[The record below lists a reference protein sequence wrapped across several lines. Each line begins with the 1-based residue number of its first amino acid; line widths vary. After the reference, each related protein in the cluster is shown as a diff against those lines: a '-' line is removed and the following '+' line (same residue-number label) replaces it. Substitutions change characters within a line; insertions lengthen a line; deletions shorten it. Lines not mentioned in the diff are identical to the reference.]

1 MEFAGWR
8 KALSKLVSIII
19 PLFNKE
25 KYISETIESAFSQD
39 YPNIEII
46 VVDDG
51 STDQSL
57 EIVQRY
63 KGKIQIHTQV
73 NQGAPRARN
82 FGFRKSKGEY
92 IQFLDADDIL
102 GPKKISSQVGRLT
115 GEQFAIA
122 TCPWVHDNEALESRK
137 SIYKDFECSADLLHA
152 IWSSGEFFNPASWLL
167 PRDIV
172 EKAGPWD
179 EELLVDQDGEYF
191 ARVLLQ
197 GCKVLFAEKGF
208 CTYTKPSV
216 ENVSNLNS
224 YEKKKSLV
232 QSLEKSVRIIQA
244 SKYKRRLGRACL
256 RRIRAIGYRVRDDEL
271 LISKISKLEQEFK
284 KRDLNL
290 YCPLGYNVLC
300 SVFGVK
306 NALKIRNI
314 KQSFSMIKRL
324 F

>member
-1 MEFAGWR
+1 
-8 KALSKLVSIII
+8 LSKLVSIII

-25 KYISETIESAFSQD
+25 KYISKTIESALSQD
-39 YPNIEII
+39 YQNIEIT

-63 KGKIQIHTQV
+63 KDKIQIYTQV

-82 FGFRKSKGEY
+82 FGFSKSKGDY

-102 GPKKISSQVGRLT
+102 GTNKISSQVKLLSGERL
-115 GEQFAIA
+115 AIA
-122 TCPWVHDNEALESRK
+122 TCPWAHDNEAFQSRK
-137 SIYKDFECSADLLHA
+137 SIYRNFECSAGLLHA

-167 PRDIV
+167 PREIV

-197 GCKVLFAEKGF
+197 GCKVLFAKESR
-208 CTYTKPSV
+208 CTYTKPSA

-224 YEKKKSLV
+224 IEKKKSLV
-232 QSLEKSVRIIQA
+232 LSLEKSLNIIQA
-244 SKYKRRLGRACL
+244 SQYKKRLGHACL
-256 RRIRAIGYRVRDDEL
+256 RRIRAIGYRVYDEKEL
-271 LISKISKLEQEFK
+271 LSEVAELERK
-284 KRDLNL
+284 VNHYDLNL
-290 YCPLGYNVLC
+290 RPPYIFNILC
-300 SVFGVK
+300 AFIGIKSAIGVRS
-306 NALKIRNI
+306 L
-314 KQSFSMIKRL
+314 MKR
-324 F
+324 

>member
-25 KYISETIESAFSQD
+25 KYISKTIESALSQD

-57 EIVQRY
+57 EIVQRH

-82 FGFRKSKGEY
+82 FGFRKSKGDY

-102 GPKKISSQVGRLT
+102 EPKKISSQVGRLT

-122 TCPWVHDNEALESRK
+122 TCPWVHDNEALQSPK

-216 ENVSNLNS
+216 ENVSKLNS

-256 RRIRAIGYRVRDDEL
+256 RRIRAIGYRVRDDKEL
-271 LISKISKLEQEFK
+271 LSEVAELERKVKQYDLHLRPPYVFNILCAFMGIK
-284 KRDLNL
+284 SAIGVRSLMKR
-290 YCPLGYNVLC
+290 
-300 SVFGVK
+300 
-306 NALKIRNI
+306 
-314 KQSFSMIKRL
+314 
-324 F
+324 

>member
-1 MEFAGWR
+1 MAFAGWR
-8 KALSKLVSIII
+8 KALSKLLSIII

-25 KYISETIESAFSQD
+25 KYISKTIESALSQD

-197 GCKVLFAEKGF
+197 GCKVLFAEQGF

-256 RRIRAIGYRVRDDEL
+256 RRIRAIGYRVRDDKEL
-271 LISKISKLEQEFK
+271 LSEVAELERKVKQYDLHLRPPYVFNILCAFMGIK
-284 KRDLNL
+284 SAIGVRSLMKR
-290 YCPLGYNVLC
+290 
-300 SVFGVK
+300 
-306 NALKIRNI
+306 
-314 KQSFSMIKRL
+314 
-324 F
+324 